1 MPVHEYLSSEG
12 LAKFPFLFVVTYGRS
27 GSTLLQGILNSI
39 PQYAI
44 SGENNN
50 ALYYMFKAHAQLQS
64 GKKQWGRQPTDPSDS
79 WYGIDNV
86 IDKEFGRRC
95 ANVFLDTCLRPPDGT
110 RCIGFKEIRYAR
122 DFIPDEDFVPY
133 LNFLCEFFPGAG
145 FVFNIRRPEDVAKSG
160 WWKKH
165 KPQDVV
171 RLLSN
176 AQARFNQYAEGRDN
190 AMIFDYDELVADWR
204 YAESLFKF
212 LDEKFDLDRVK
223 AVMEVRHSF

>member
-1 MPVHEYLSSEG
+1 MPVHEFLSSDG

-39 PQYAI
+39 PQYVI
-44 SGENNN
+44 HGENNN
-50 ALYYMFKAHAQLQS
+50 ALYYIFKAHAQLQS
-64 GKKQWGRQPTDPSDS
+64 GKEQWGRRPIDPSDS

-95 ANVFLDTCLRPPDGT
+95 ANVFLDTCLRPPDGA

-122 DFIPDEDFVPY
+122 DFIPDDDFVPY
-133 LNFLCEFFPGAG
+133 LDFLCEFFPGAG
-145 FVFNIRRPEDVAKSG
+145 FVFNIRRPQDVAKSG
-160 WWKKH
+160 WWTKH

-204 YAESLFKF
+204 YAECLFKF
-212 LDEKFDLDRVK
+212 LDEEFDLDRVK